1 MLEFESLVKQDFYSK
16 HKSEFLI
23 KLKIMLENPNMPLN
37 ARSWNPDAV
46 ERSIGF
52 NFSEKELDLSLSSVL
67 VDGIYLFYSLYQDL
81 KEKCVLFTR
90 HAIAKK
96 YILPSMV
103 LERTDSEFIKAV
115 GVSDVGAFDKKYIR
129 ANTAYLYTQS
139 KFNLLREESQ
149 GFSKLLVLLSE
160 NSGIPS
166 LDALYQASKGKVKDI
181 RGIRANIVKEEAVR
195 VLDQILKLIGTF
207 ELDSNRVLD
216 LILDVF
222 AAKVLNYD
230 FFIELLKIS
239 PWNKKLY
246 AHFMGFK
253 YSSYY
258 SDSDNTSRPP
268 LQMVFVSALLIK
280 ENLMD
285 IGDIYPHLYPSEE
298 ETDLNFKEYKGFC
311 ADMGVKAARYQG
323 PGLSGVLGDDSSKVV
338 QAKEEDK
345 EVFFLIKNDR
355 QLSIK

>member
-1 MLEFESLVKQDFYSK
+1 MLG
-16 HKSEFLI
+16 
-23 KLKIMLENPNMPLN
+23 NPNISKSRTWPLD
-37 ARSWNPDAV
+37 SV

-52 NFSEKELDLSLSSVL
+52 NFSDKELDLSLSSVL
-67 VDGIYLFYSLYQDL
+67 VDGIYLNYSLYQDL
-81 KEKCVLFTR
+81 KENCVLTTR
-90 HAIAKK
+90 NLIAKK

-160 NSGIPS
+160 NAGIPS
-166 LDALYQASKGKVKDI
+166 IDNLYQGSKGKLQDL
-181 RGIRANIVKEEAVR
+181 REIRAKIVQEEAVR
-195 VLDQILKLIGTF
+195 VLDQILRLIGTF

-216 LILDVF
+216 LVLDVF
-222 AAKVLNYD
+222 AAKVINYD
-230 FFIELLKIS
+230 FFIQLLRIS

-253 YSSYY
+253 YSSYC
-258 SDSDNTSRPP
+258 SESGNTSRPP

-285 IGDIYPHLYPSEE
+285 LGDIYPHLYPSEE
-298 ETDLNFKEYKGFC
+298 ETDINFKEYKGFC
-311 ADMGVKAARYQG
+311 KEMGVKAARYQG

-338 QAKEEDK
+338 QVKEETKD
-345 EVFFLIKNDR
+345 VILIK
-355 QLSIK
+355 

>member
-1 MLEFESLVKQDFYSK
+1 
-16 HKSEFLI
+16 
-23 KLKIMLENPNMPLN
+23 
-37 ARSWNPDAV
+37 
-46 ERSIGF
+46 
-52 NFSEKELDLSLSSVL
+52 
-67 VDGIYLFYSLYQDL
+67 VDGIYLNYSLYQDL
-81 KEKCVLFTR
+81 KENCVLTTR
-90 HAIAKK
+90 NLIAKK

-160 NSGIPS
+160 NAGIPS
-166 LDALYQASKGKVKDI
+166 IDNLYQGSKGKLQDL
-181 RGIRANIVKEEAVR
+181 REIRAKIVQEEAVR
-195 VLDQILKLIGTF
+195 VLDQILRLIGTF

-216 LILDVF
+216 LVLDVF
-222 AAKVLNYD
+222 AAKVINYD
-230 FFIELLKIS
+230 FFIQLLRIS

-253 YSSYY
+253 YSSYC
-258 SDSDNTSRPP
+258 SESGNTSRPP

-285 IGDIYPHLYPSEE
+285 LGDIYPHLYPSEE
-298 ETDLNFKEYKGFC
+298 ETDINFKEYKGFC
-311 ADMGVKAARYQG
+311 KEMGVKAARYQG

-338 QAKEEDK
+338 QVKEETKD
-345 EVFFLIKNDR
+345 VILIK
-355 QLSIK
+355 